1 MPGCRQGL
9 SSALDSAADVLF
21 DLYVNQSCIHGYG
34 LFAGANIPDGA
45 YIGFY
50 EGEETTENGDHV
62 LWVEQD
68 GDDEW
73 LGYDGTNRL
82 RFLNHSRTPNCELDG
97 QELYAS
103 RQILLD
109 EELTIDYG
117 EGFEEEDQPAVE

>member
-1 MPGCRQGL
+1 MKSPVNNP
-9 SSALDSAADVLF
+9 ADVVF
-21 DLYVNQSCIHGYG
+21 DVYVTQSRIHGHG
-34 LFAGANIPDGA
+34 LFAGSQIPEGA

-68 GDDEW
+68 NDDEW

-82 RFLNHSRTPNCELDG
+82 RFLNHSRSPNCELDG
-97 QELYAS
+97 QELYAA
-103 RQILLD
+103 RQIQVD

-117 EGFEEEDQPAVE
+117 EGFEEDDQQTVEQSA